1 MPLATPHLGRH
12 SSKSDGGSP
21 LPPASFELAEFQEPS
36 AWFWPGY
43 FWIWNDVLTED
54 RLLSQL
60 EDMYAHGA
68 RSVCMLTEPREFQP
82 NNMGTH
88 TSPDYLS
95 DAFMAL
101 VRRVVEECDR
111 LGMNYWFYDEGGWPS
126 GCVCGRIYY
135 QNPEQ
140 YRRRMV
146 QAQSHE
152 LEAGGCFVVPELAL
166 CAAFERD
173 LVTTFQPGDTMTA
186 GTVAETVRVCA
197 VAFEDVAPDY
207 RAPLTDILAAGANE
221 KFIELT
227 HETYRKSVGTHFGN
241 AIRFAFTD
249 EPSVPATV
257 LTGATPCL
265 TWTAD
270 MAAAFEAKT
279 GYALVP
285 HLPALLS
292 APTDDEAVEQT
303 RVRLDFYDVW
313 SQLIV
318 ERYLEPI
325 RTWCRSQGLL
335 SAGHFGGDDE
345 PAGNA
350 QHGFGHI
357 LRALRALDLP
367 GVDTILRQT
376 FPGLRSHQFTK
387 YASSVARQNGLPY
400 VLSESFAVFGNG
412 LTPAQM
418 RWITDQQYV
427 RGANLTV
434 AACYPYSTHD
444 NLMPGERPHF
454 GGVNPLW
461 DYLDI
466 YHAYT
471 ARLGYLLSLG
481 RAVCTI
487 AVYFDIRGI
496 WAGAGHQTR
505 SLQLHDDIA
514 DALLQAQC
522 DFDYVDDD
530 VLTTSRIEANHLVIG
545 EMRYDTLIIPE
556 TRWMTATAMTAVER
570 FADAGG
576 RVIKTAT
583 AQLPGDIVPVA
594 TLREPCA
601 EIRMTKR
608 QWDTG
613 CCYFITSE
621 SETALDVLMRLDED
635 GQVFECDLEGGRFVG
650 ASRTSTGE
658 VEISLPPWSS
668 TVLLIGDAD
677 IAVGGRPTYKR
688 ETATSTLT
696 ISDGWTL
703 RPRRY
708 FQAGEHDFACHE
720 SSQTAVPAKLGDWG
734 DVLGEN
740 FSGDG
745 EYRVGFDIVAADVG
759 RAARID
765 LGDVRYACEVQ
776 LNGACIGRRI
786 WAPFAFDI
794 TGRLKAGRN
803 ELAVTVTNT
812 LANALLD
819 DAVTS
824 RWDANEGPGWSK
836 GHDTYD
842 HPAREFERDSVSSG
856 LYGPVVVYTD

>member
-1 MPLATPHLGRH
+1 MTLSEKAFDLALFR
-12 SSKSDGGSP
+12 D
-21 LPPASFELAEFQEPS
+21 PPS
-36 AWFWPGY
+36 WFWPGY
-43 FWIWNDVLTED
+43 FWLWNDVLTEE

-60 EDMYAHGA
+60 RDMFDHGA
-68 RSVCMLTEPREFQP
+68 RSVCMLTEPPEFQP

-88 TSPDYLS
+88 TSPAYLS

-101 VRRVVEECDR
+101 VRCVVDECER

-126 GCVCGRIYY
+126 GCVCGQIYN

-146 QAQSHE
+146 RAQSHE
-152 LEAGGCFVVPELAL
+152 LEAGGRFVVPNSAL

-173 LVTTFQPGDTMTA
+173 LGTTFQPGEIMTA
-186 GTVAETVRVCA
+186 GDAAESVRVCA
-197 VAFEDVAPDY
+197 VELEDVAPDY
-207 RAPLTDILAAGANE
+207 RAPLTDILAAGANDA
-221 KFIELT
+221 FINMT
-227 HETYRKSVGTHFGN
+227 HETYRESIGGHFGG

-257 LTGATPCL
+257 LTGEALCL

-270 MAAAFEAKT
+270 MPQAFEAKT

-285 HLPALLS
+285 HLPTLLS
-292 APTDDEAVEQT
+292 QPADDEPVEQT

-350 QHGFGHI
+350 EHGFGHI

-376 FPGLRSHQFTK
+376 FPGLRSHQFPK

-412 LTPAQM
+412 LTPVQM

-434 AACYPYSTHD
+434 AACYPYSTRD

-454 GGVNPLW
+454 GSANPLW
-461 DYLDI
+461 DTLDI
-466 YHAYT
+466 YHGYT
-471 ARLGYLLSLG
+471 ARLGYLLSRG
-481 RAVCTI
+481 RAVCTT

-505 SLQLHDDIA
+505 SLELHDGIA

-522 DFDYVDDD
+522 EFDYVDDD
-530 VLTTSRIEANHLVIG
+530 VLTTSRIEHDHLVIG
-545 EMRYDTLIIPE
+545 EMRYDTLIIPT
-556 TRWMTATAMTAVER
+556 TRWMTTTATAAVKR

-576 RVIKTAT
+576 HVVETAT
-583 AQLPGDIVPVA
+583 AELPSHIVPVA
-594 TLREPCA
+594 TLRKPCT
-601 EIRMTKR
+601 EIRITKR

-621 SETALDVLMRLDED
+621 SAAPLKVQVRLDED
-635 GQVFECDLEGGRFVG
+635 GEVCECDLENGRFLAVQQERIQDG
-650 ASRTSTGE
+650 IE
-658 VEISLPPWSS
+658 VEISLPPWGS
-668 TVLLIGDAD
+668 TMLLVGVEDV
-677 IAVGGRPTYKR
+677 AVDDRLTDKGENT
-688 ETATSTLT
+688 TSTLV
-696 ISDGWTL
+696 IFDGWTL
-703 RPRRY
+703 RPRRQ
-708 FQAGEHDFACHE
+708 FEVGEHDFECHD
-720 SSQTAVPAKLGDWG
+720 SSRTAEPVNLGDWS
-734 DVLGEN
+734 DVLGAN

-745 EYRVGFDIVAADVG
+745 EYCVAFNIAAADTG

-765 LGDVRYACEVQ
+765 LGDVRYACAVQ
-776 LNGACIGRRI
+776 LNGECIGRRI
-786 WAPFAFDI
+786 WAPFAFDV
-794 TGRLKAGRN
+794 TGRLQAGRN
-803 ELAVTVTNT
+803 ALSVTVTNT

-819 DAVTS
+819 DRVTTQ
-824 RWDANEGPGWSK
+824 WDNNEGPGWSK

-842 HPAREFERDSVSSG
+842 HPARAFERDSVASG
-856 LYGPVVVYTD
+856 LYGPVVVEMYSFASGR